1 MSLTDIQFLPVL
13 PLAIFIAISVIGV
26 TTATITKYIST
37 GEVNGFPIITISWA
51 VIIPEES

>member
-26 TTATITKYIST
+26 TPATITKYIST